1 MPYKIRV
8 QRKTG
13 KWEDEADL
21 IIHTGSPPR
30 RDDVIE
36 ANLHDGKIK
45 ARETKRRFEP
55 KKVALLSQG
64 LMLWKSDSSNG

>member
-13 KWEDEADL
+13 KWEDEVGL

-45 ARETKRRFEP
+45 ARVTNKTTLRNKEGGTPIPRIDAAEI
-55 KKVALLSQG
+55 
-64 LMLWKSDSSNG
+64 

>member
-13 KWEDEADL
+13 KWEDEVDL

-45 ARETKRRFEP
+45 ARVMNKTTLRSKEGGTPIPRIDAVEI
-55 KKVALLSQG
+55 
-64 LMLWKSDSSNG
+64 